1 MGRQQLA
8 FQKVLIIRRNNTIPN
23 TLTQE
28 LGIMKT
34 MGVLLILPILS
45 LVIGVESKAVGNSR
59 ILNGQKSDVLRYQVG
74 IGAGSILCGG
84 TLIKPDVVLTTK
96 HCLGIRPLTERAGI
110 SNAQDEGQSR
120 IVTPLLSTVIPHEDA
135 DLALLRI
142 IPPFELNEKIQ
153 PIKINDVYEDLVG
166 KEVLISGWG
175 MTTTNSD
182 PEQLSSLKI
191 NISDPKDIPW
201 FSRGNWHLHMLSSNG
216 EGACSGDSG
225 GPAVLGG
232 KNGLLVGV
240 AESVDYF
247 YANMTKVDPHHE
259 HDQDLWC
266 GPGVPNDQ
274 GHWPIHL
281 STYVDVFK
289 FADWIK
295 KHTNQPND
303 NFY

>member
-59 ILNGQKSDVLRYQVG
+59 ILNGQKSDVLPYQVG
-74 IGAGSILCGG
+74 IG
-84 TLIKPDVVLTTK
+84 P
-96 HCLGIRPLTERAGI
+96 
-110 SNAQDEGQSR
+110 SR
-120 IVTPLLSTVIPHEDA
+120 TVTPLLSTVIPHDDA

-182 PEQLSSLKI
+182 PAQLSSLKI

-201 FSRGNWHLHMLSSNG
+201 FSRGDWHLHMLSSNG

-295 KHTNQPND
+295 KHTN
-303 NFY
+303 

>member
-1 MGRQQLA
+1 
-8 FQKVLIIRRNNTIPN
+8 
-23 TLTQE
+23 
-28 LGIMKT
+28 MKT
-34 MGVLLILPILS
+34 IGILLIFPILS
-45 LVIGVESKAVGNSR
+45 VVIGVESKVVGNSR
-59 ILNGQKSDVLRYQVG
+59 ILNGQKSDVLPYQVRLETEFCLSG
-74 IGAGSILCGG
+74 VCGVSGCGG
-84 TLIKPDVVLTTK
+84 TLIKPDWVLTAK
-96 HCLGIRPLTERAGI
+96 HCLRGNIKVVNVRAGI
-110 SNAQDEGQSR
+110 SNLQDNVQNRNVRPDS
-120 IVTPLLSTVIPHEDA
+120 IIPHDRDDV
-135 DLALLRI
+135 DLALLKI
-142 IPPFELNEKIQ
+142 DPPFEENDKIE
-153 PIKINDVYEDLVG
+153 PIKINDVHEDLVG

-175 MTTTNSD
+175 RTTTKKGPN
-182 PEQLSSLKI
+182 QLRSLKI
-191 NISDPKDIPW
+191 KITNPKKIPLN
-201 FSRGNWHLHMLSSNG
+201 SRGYWHIQMLSSNG

-259 HDQDLWC
+259 HEQDLWC

-295 KHTNQPND
+295 KHTN
-303 NFY
+303 